1 MKKILSNDYLLLIFR
16 IVVGMIF
23 IFASLEKITN
33 PAKFA
38 ENILNYK
45 LLPDIF
51 INLLAITL
59 PWIELICGLLLLF
72 GIRSR
77 ESSIIIFT
85 MLMIFTIG
93 VFIAVLRGLNI
104 DCGCFGT
111 LMAEKI
117 GLQKIIENIV
127 LLIFSFIIIRSGAG
141 RFSLKNIS

>member
-59 PWIELICGLLLLF
+59 PWIELTCGLLLLF

-117 GLQKIIENIV
+117 GLQKIIENTV
-127 LLIFSFIIIRSGAG
+127 LLIFSFIIILSGAG

>member
-127 LLIFSFIIIRSGAG
+127 LLIFSFIIILSGAG